1 MSSTRKHLFHILP
14 QSPWPLFTGIGVFFF
29 VSSITFAMHGVIHA
43 AWAFLFALIILYVS
57 CVTWVDDIIDEATGA
72 GDHTV
77 AVQMGITSG
86 FLLFILSEIMLFL
99 GFFWA
104 FFHASLCP
112 SILLGAEFPPVGV
125 IVIPIYL
132 FPLYNT
138 CLLLLSGITV
148 TWLHKAILL
157 GSYKE
162 SIDSF
167 FLTIFLG
174 VCFFILQM
182 FEYYESPFSYNT
194 SVYGCSFFML
204 TGLHGFHVFVGIL
217 CLFFSFLRLILNHFT
232 VKHHNGLIFAIWY
245 WHFVDVVWLFL
256 FITVY
261 FWGSNIS
268 A

>member
-1 MSSTRKHLFHILP
+1 MSNTRKHLFHILP
-14 QSPWPLFTGIGVFFF
+14 QSPWPLFIGLGMFFF
-29 VSSITFAMHGVIHA
+29 VSSMGFTMHGVESA
-43 AWAFLFALIILYVS
+43 GWTFLFSFIILFIAGIK
-57 CVTWVDDIIDEATGA
+57 WVDDIIDEATCS
-72 GDHTV
+72 GDHTI
-77 AVQMGITSG
+77 AVQMGLTSG
-86 FLLFILSEIMLFL
+86 FLLFLLTEMMLFI

-104 FFHASLCP
+104 FFHVSLCP

-125 IVIPIYL
+125 TVIPIHL

-148 TWLHKAILL
+148 TWLHKAVML

-167 FLTIFLG
+167 ILTIFLG
-174 VCFFILQM
+174 SCFFILQM

-194 SVYGCSFFML
+194 SVYGCTFFML
-204 TGLHGFHVFVGIL
+204 TGLHGFHVLVGIIFL
-217 CLFFSFLRLILNHFT
+217 IFSFFRLLLNHYT
-232 VKHHNGLIFAIWY
+232 TRHHNGLIFAIWY

-261 FWGSNIS
+261 FWGSSIS
-268 A
+268 